1 MEAAWIVSTIAT
13 GAARIDRSL
22 GGSQMQWTRSQK
34 NVVVAAYL
42 GWTLDAFDFFLMVF
56 MFKDIASTF
65 HVDVKSV
72 AEATFLTLAA
82 RPIGA
87 FIFGRLA
94 DRFGRKP
101 TLMWNILAF
110 SILEA
115 ASGFAPSLMTF
126 LGLRF
131 LFGIAMG
138 GEWGIGSA
146 LTFETIPLRAR
157 GVVSGLLQAGYPS
170 GYFVAAIATYFFYD
184 ILGWRYM
191 FLLGIAPAILVFFIR
206 MGVDESPAFIEK
218 RIKKQEHNL
227 LGVIAREWKLALY
240 AIFLMTAFNFFSHG
254 SQDAY
259 PNLFLKIQHGFDTKT
274 LSLMTA
280 IANIGA
286 ICGGIGFGFL
296 SERVGR
302 RRAIIFAVLLALPV
316 MPFWAFGSTPLV
328 LGIGAFLMQVSVQGA
343 WGVIP
348 VHLNELSPPEIRA
361 TFPGVVY
368 QLGNFIASRNL
379 PIQVMIAEAHGNNY
393 GLAMASVVGTVVV
406 IIILM
411 VVWGPERRGIA
422 MADAQ
427 REPAPA

>member
-1 MEAAWIVSTIAT
+1 
-13 GAARIDRSL
+13 
-22 GGSQMQWTRSQK
+22 MQWTKSQK

-72 AEATFLTLAA
+72 AAAVLLTLAA

-101 TLMWNILAF
+101 TLMWNILGF

-115 ASGFAPSLMTF
+115 AAGFAPSLTWF
-126 LGLRF
+126 LVLRF

-170 GYFVAAIATYFFYD
+170 GYFLASIATFLLYD
-184 ILGWRYM
+184 ALGWRYM
-191 FLLGIAPAILVFFIR
+191 FFLGVVPAILVFFIR
-206 MGVDESPAFIEK
+206 MGVDESPAFLEK
-218 RIKKQEHNL
+218 RSKQQQPGL
-227 LGVIAREWKLALY
+227 PGVIAREWRLALY
-240 AIFLMTAFNFFSHG
+240 AILLMTAFNFFSHG

-259 PNLFLKIQHGFDTKT
+259 PDLFLKGQHHFDTHGAST
-274 LSLMTA
+274 IAA
-280 IANIGA
+280 IMNIGA
-286 ICGGIGFGFL
+286 ILGGIGFGFL
-296 SERVGR
+296 SERIGR
-302 RRAIIFAVLLALPV
+302 RRAITYAALLALPV
-316 MPFWAFGSTPLV
+316 IPFWAFGTTPLV
-328 LGIGAFLMQVSVQGA
+328 LAVGAFLMQVSVQGA
-343 WGVIP
+343 WGIIP
-348 VHLNELSPPEIRA
+348 VHLNELSPPEVRA

-368 QLGNFIASRNL
+368 QLGNLIASGNL
-379 PIQVMIAEAHGNNY
+379 PIQVMLAEANGGNY
-393 GLAMASVVGTVVV
+393 GLAMASVVGTVAV

-411 VVWGPERRGIA
+411 VTWGPERRGVA

-427 REPAPA
+427 REPAPV